1 MFSVTLGPVFIA
13 VCEFHAELSRE
24 SRRWQSFR
32 APLRTSRTLQNAI
45 AVLRDRIPA
54 LEDDRFLSGD
64 LTSAAELVKSGEIV
78 DVCGIVGTLLE
89 SVG

>member
-1 MFSVTLGPVFIA
+1 M
-13 VCEFHAELSRE
+13 
-24 SRRWQSFR
+24 
-32 APLRTSRTLQNAI
+32 
-45 AVLRDRIPA
+45 LRDRIPA